1 MRTITVDE
9 FKAELK
15 AQGVSR
21 EHFAFKCPI
30 CKTIQSSRDL
40 IKAGAGIDF
49 DSVEKYLAFS
59 CVGRFTKAGAH
70 KKGEPPGRG
79 CNWTLGG
86 LFQLH
91 ELTVTTPDGKKHPQF
106 ELASPEEAK
115 EHAAKHSKSAEAA
128 E

>member
-9 FKAELK
+9 FIAELK
-15 AQGVSR
+15 AQGVTR

-30 CKTIQSSRDL
+30 CKTVQSSRDL
-40 IKAGAGIDF
+40 IKAGAGVDF

-59 CVGRFTKAGAH
+59 CVGRFTNAGAH
-70 KKGEPPGRG
+70 KKDEAPGRG

-91 ELTVTTPDGKKHPQF
+91 ELTVTTPDGAKHPRF
-106 ELASPEEAK
+106 EPASPEEARA
-115 EHAAKHSKSAEAA
+115 HALKHVSEAA